1 MKILSFDIG
10 IKNLAGCIMDK
21 ERTIYWWDIIN
32 LLQAEKKQCSFI
44 RKFKNGNCAEC
55 KKKPEFEF
63 DKKYYCKNH
72 IDETTSNYHSSTKCE
87 FKCLHTNKDKQC
99 NKNAKW
105 SSLDSKMHLCTV
117 HYNQYNKVK
126 KLPKRNCN
134 TIKIE
139 EIILCMWQV
148 LDQCPHLLEVDH
160 VVIENQPAKKNRTM
174 KAIADSIFNYFICR
188 GIVDKERTK
197 STIEKVSYISA
208 SNKLKINEENTI
220 NALKDKNS
228 SEKYRIRKKLGIEYC
243 REALKDNQEK
253 LDYFNLHSKKDDLAD
268 SFLQGIYYLDH

>member
-21 ERTIYWWDIIN
+21 ERNIYWWDIIN
-32 LLQAEKKQCSFI
+32 LLQAEKKKCCFV

-63 DKKYYCKNH
+63 DKKYYCKDH
-72 IDETTSNYHSSTKCE
+72 ISEKHSNYHSNPKSG
-87 FKCLHTNKDKQC
+87 FKCSHINKEKQC
-99 NKNAKW
+99 IKNAKW
-105 SSLDSKMHLCTV
+105 SSLDSKIHLCTV
-117 HYNQYNKVK
+117 HYNQYTKVK

-139 EIILCMWQV
+139 EIILCMWKV
-148 LDQCPHLLEVDH
+148 LDQYPHLLEVDH
-160 VVIENQPAKKNRTM
+160 VVIENQPAKKNKTM

-188 GIVDKERTK
+188 GIIDKERTK
-197 STIEKVSYISA
+197 STIEKVTYISP
-208 SNKLKINEENTI
+208 SNKLKIKEEHTN
-220 NALKDKNS
+220 NALKGKTS

-243 REALKDNQEK
+243 RELLKDNQEK

-268 SFLQGIYYLDH
+268 SFLQGIYYLDN